1 MCEGFPQRLKQLRT
15 RRGTSQ
21 RALSELC
28 GLGKNAVSRYES
40 GNMAPTLPVLLALA
54 DYFCVTL
61 DDLVG
66 RGQNPKRQ

>member
-1 MCEGFPQRLKQLRT
+1 MCERFPQRLKQLRT
-15 RRGTSQ
+15 RKGTSQ
-21 RALSELC
+21 RVLSELC

-40 GNMAPTLPVLLALA
+40 GDNEPTLPALLAFA

-66 RGQNPKRQ
+66 RKG